1 MARTIPFKQADVS
14 RAVKGAISGGM
25 RIGRIEIDPSSGKII
40 ILPPDAKP
48 AEENPV
54 DMWLRKNAG

>member
-14 RAVKGAISGGM
+14 RAVKGALTGGM
-25 RIGRIEIDPSSGKII
+25 KIGRVEIDPSSGRIV

-48 AEENPV
+48 AEENAL
-54 DMWLRKNAG
+54 DKWLTKHAG